1 MRLEPAD
8 RAEWLEVATAAA
20 GATFFHTPYW
30 IDVAAAAGELVDA
43 TVMTRLGDGARVV
56 YPLLAAPRSRFQRLA
71 AARSTWAGCYG
82 GPIAERPLEPA
93 EAEAV
98 HAAVAA
104 RHAVELRAVLGPGMA
119 EQRVPQGF
127 AETADST
134 HVVWLHDDF
143 DTVFSRIDRKQR
155 QSWKRGNEVGV
166 TARPA
171 RDAADH
177 RAYEEMYAETLELRG
192 ERSTSRYSPEVL
204 RAMAALVD
212 SHPDVGHMWLAEHE
226 GRAAAAMY
234 GFRWREHFV
243 LWHAATR
250 ELRLP
255 IASPMVTLF
264 IEMMRDAAAR
274 GAKAF
279 DMNPSGGHAGVASF
293 KRRLG
298 AEELPVRR
306 LVSSR
311 GWARAALRGVD
322 RLDRVRR
329 AVR

>member
-1 MRLEPAD
+1 V
-8 RAEWLEVATAAA
+8 WLQDD
-20 GATFFHTPYW
+20 F
-30 IDVAAAAGELVDA
+30 
-43 TVMTRLGDGARVV
+43 
-56 YPLLAAPRSRFQRLA
+56 
-71 AARSTWAGCYG
+71 
-82 GPIAERPLEPA
+82 
-93 EAEAV
+93 EAV
-98 HAAVAA
+98 
-104 RHAVELRAVLGPGMA
+104 
-119 EQRVPQGF
+119 F
-127 AETADST
+127 A
-134 HVVWLHDDF
+134 
-143 DTVFSRIDRKQR
+143 RIDRKQR
-155 QSWKRGNEVGV
+155 AAWRRGNEIGV
-166 TARPA
+166 VARPA
-171 RDAADH
+171 QSADDH

-192 ERSTSRYSPEVL
+192 ERSTSRYPPTVL

-212 SHPDVGHMWLAEHE
+212 EQPEVGHMWLAEHE
-226 GRAAAAMY
+226 GRPAAAMY

-264 IEMMRDAAAR
+264 VEMMRDAAAR
-274 GAKAF
+274 GSRAF

-306 LVSSR
+306 LSAGR
-311 GWARAALRGVD
+311 GWARTALAGVD